1 MTLDHNSIRFLP
13 CGDTA
18 FSMEFGKE
26 IDRAVTARVIALY
39 KKVGEEA
46 VEGVLE
52 MIPAFRSLLVLFDP
66 ERIHPQDL
74 QDRLMRL
81 LDETECDHLTGRRW
95 RLPVSYGG
103 ECGPDLAEVARDTG
117 LSEDEVWQLHAGQ
130 NYFVYMIGFLPGYP
144 YMGDIVEPIRVPR
157 RPNPRIRV
165 PRGSVAIAQAMTAIY
180 SLESPGGWQL
190 IGRTPVP
197 LFDPKAERAVLL
209 SPGDTVTFEP
219 ISARDFV
226 AIEREFAAGTRVIEA
241 EDAA

>member
-74 QDRLMRL
+74 QDRLLRL
-81 LDETECDHLTGRRW
+81 LDETEFDHLTGRRW
-95 RLPVSYGG
+95 RLPVCYGG

-130 NYFVYMIGFLPGYP
+130 SYFVYMIGFLPGYP

-226 AIEREFAAGTRVIEA
+226 AIEREFAAGMRVIEA